1 MKPESPYSPPSFES
15 DQPIRELFAE
25 SVWPRLFLSLELL
38 VVVLGQAA
46 AVCISTETIIA
57 TGVALGLVGLT
68 LSVVAWQ
75 CKDVGLLACGF
86 SGPAFSGC
94 VFLLIFLNGWYP
106 TQARMPVFLLSI
118 AYLFCLLLVAV
129 WLILRHRRNRNAV
142 RSVQ

>member
-1 MKPESPYSPPSFES
+1 MKAENPYSPPSFES

-25 SVWPRLFLSLELL
+25 SVWPRRFLSLQLL

-46 AVCISTETIIA
+46 VAWISTETIIA
-57 TGVALGLVGLT
+57 TGVAVGLVGLT
-68 LSVVAWQ
+68 LSVVAWR

-106 TQARMPVFLLSI
+106 PQARMPVLLLST
-118 AYLFCLLLVAV
+118 AYFFCLLLVAV

>member
-1 MKPESPYSPPSFES
+1 MKAENPYSPPSIES

-25 SVWPRLFLSLELL
+25 SVWPRRFLSLQLL

-46 AVCISTETIIA
+46 VVWIATETIIA

-68 LSVVAWQ
+68 LSVVAWR
-75 CKDVGLLACGF
+75 CKDVGLLACGL
-86 SGPAFSGC
+86 SGPAFSGS
-94 VFLLIFLNGWYP
+94 VFLLIFRNGWAP
-106 TQARMPVFLLSI
+106 PQARMPVLLLSI

-129 WLILRHRRNRNAV
+129 WLILRHRRNAV